1 MPSPGATRRPGST
14 VTIGLFGRTQAR
26 TQIIM
31 REVTRVLNRNLTRSR
46 LRLLLLV
53 TILVVSLAACG
64 GQKPTAPGGEAQP
77 GTGGQQP
84 QASEPAQT
92 SQSASK
98 AEKLTPLSPPVKI
111 WIAEDGSPSGAGF
124 YIAKEKGYFSE
135 FGIEADIRPFESS
148 KDMLP
153 AIASDE
159 VQVAGGILG
168 ANLFNAVARGL
179 NIKIIADK
187 GTNNPGKS
195 YYGLVVRKDLTG
207 QIKDY
212 PDLKG
217 RKIGL
222 FSLGTLNEYAVEKAL
237 RKAGLTVKDAE
248 LVPLAPPDISV
259 ALARKSIDLGMHIEP
274 LITQGVKDGIFERW
288 KDTTDFL
295 PDGQIAVVLA
305 SPKFV
310 ANQALVR
317 RFMVAYLRAVR
328 DYNDAFLKGTGK
340 EQIIEILAKYTELKD
355 KSLWN
360 EVYVTGLNP
369 NGQVNIKNLED
380 QLQWYKE
387 KGTVTGNVDLKQV
400 VDLSP
405 AQFAVE
411 YLGGEYK

>member
-1 MPSPGATRRPGST
+1 MLA
-14 VTIGLFGRTQAR
+14 VT
-26 TQIIM
+26 
-31 REVTRVLNRNLTRSR
+31 
-46 LRLLLLV
+46 LV
-53 TILVVSLAACG
+53 TSLSACG
-64 GQKPTAPGGEAQP
+64 GQKPATPAGTQDGQAQQQAP
-77 GTGGQQP
+77 TGQQA
-84 QASEPAQT
+84 QASTTAQAPQQPASQT
-92 SQSASK
+92 A
-98 AEKLTPLSPPVKI
+98 KLAPLSPPVKI

-124 YIAKEKGYFSE
+124 YIAKEKGYFAE

-168 ANLFNAVARGL
+168 ANLFNAVSRGL

-195 YYGLVVRKDLTG
+195 YYSMVVRKDLAG

-212 PDLKG
+212 KDLKG
-217 RKIGL
+217 HKIGL
-222 FSLGTLNEYAVEKAL
+222 FSVGTLNEYTVEKAL
-237 RKAGLTVKDAE
+237 LKGGLTVKDVE
-248 LVPLAPPDISV
+248 LVPLGPPDISV

-274 LITQGVKDGIFERW
+274 LITQGVKQGIFERW

-295 PDGQIAVVLA
+295 PDAQIAVVLA

-310 ANQALVR
+310 ANEALSK
-317 RFMVAYLRAVR
+317 RFMVAYLRALR
-328 DYNDAFLKGTGK
+328 DYNDAFLKGKGK
-340 EQIIEILAKYTELKD
+340 DQIIDILAKYTDLKD

-360 EVYVTGLNP
+360 DVYVTGLNP
-369 NGQVNIKNLED
+369 NGQVNVKSLED

-387 KGTVTGNVDLKQV
+387 KGTVTGNVDLNHV
-400 VDLSP
+400 VDLSL
-405 AQFAVE
+405 AKFAVE